1 MGKSTLVCDF
11 AQNVAMKHQKPV
23 ALFSLE
29 MSEMELAHRFIG
41 SQSRISSDR
50 LRKGKVASKDWPKVV
65 KACNQLESAPLW
77 IDDSS
82 DLGLLEL
89 RAKARRLHAQERS
102 RGHEGLGLVI
112 VDYLQL
118 MRSDDARANRVEQ
131 VAQFS
136 RGLKILASELN
147 VPVIGISQ
155 LSRAPEQRPD
165 KRPILSD
172 LRESGAIEQDADLVG
187 FLYRDD
193 YYNEESEDPGRRR
206 ADPRQAP
213 QRPGRHRPPRLPRA
227 LPQVRRPGPRGEAG
241 RAAGRRGTRP
251 TPRTTRGRRGALSWP
266 LHGRSG
272 ERQPCRLGIC
282 DGSGWILGPE
292 DVARPCDCRSRMV
305 AQARLR
311 GIDSVIPAKYRG
323 VSFDRPPVT
332 QMDAFV
338 VKRVRDFCERLD
350 ENLDSGRGMW
360 FFGSS
365 GTGKTTLAMLIS
377 RTALESGRSVAIY
390 SLPKLLSRIR
400 QTYDAEIGEQ
410 SYSQF
415 FERLASVDLLHLD
428 DLGVEKQTEWVL
440 EQLYALINERY
451 ERQRSL
457 IVTSNLEDDELE
469 KQLGTRVVSRLVEIC
484 GDPVLLFD
492 EDRRMRV
499 SADVATLAR
508 RGRRLGPRPARPL
521 ARSGRLRSRTLII
534 PWSCL
539 ESS

>member
-1 MGKSTLVCDF
+1 
-11 AQNVAMKHQKPV
+11 
-23 ALFSLE
+23 
-29 MSEMELAHRFIG
+29 
-41 SQSRISSDR
+41 
-50 LRKGKVASKDWPKVV
+50 
-65 KACNQLESAPLW
+65 
-77 IDDSS
+77 
-82 DLGLLEL
+82 
-89 RAKARRLHAQERS
+89 
-102 RGHEGLGLVI
+102 
-112 VDYLQL
+112 
-118 MRSDDARANRVEQ
+118 
-131 VAQFS
+131 
-136 RGLKILASELN
+136 
-147 VPVIGISQ
+147 
-155 LSRAPEQRPD
+155 
-165 KRPILSD
+165 
-172 LRESGAIEQDADLVG
+172 
-187 FLYRDD
+187 
-193 YYNEESEDPGRRR
+193 
-206 ADPRQAP
+206 
-213 QRPGRHRPPRLPRA
+213 
-227 LPQVRRPGPRGEAG
+227 
-241 RAAGRRGTRP
+241 
-251 TPRTTRGRRGALSWP
+251 
-266 LHGRSG
+266 
-272 ERQPCRLGIC
+272 
-282 DGSGWILGPE
+282 
-292 DVARPCDCRSRMV
+292 MV

-469 KQLGTRVVSRLVEIC
+469 KQLGDPRRLPPGRDLRRSRAAL
-484 GDPVLLFD
+484 
-492 EDRRMRV
+492 RRGPPHARLRRRRQ
-499 SADVATLAR
+499 LAR
-508 RGRRLGPRPARPL
+508 RGRRLRSRPARPL
-521 ARSGRLRSRTLII
+521 ARPAGSGPEPLII